1 MNDNVIT
8 IKDLNKEYKM
18 YGRKQDRLLETIFPW
33 LKRHTV
39 FKAMNN
45 INLELKKGE
54 VLGIL
59 GKNGAR

>member
-8 IKDLNKEYKM
+8 ITDLNKEYKM
-18 YGRKQDRLLETIFPW
+18 YLRKQDRLLETIFPW

>member
-8 IKDLNKEYKM
+8 ITDLNKEYKM
-18 YGRKQDRLLETIFPW
+18 YLRKQDRLLETIFPW

-39 FKAMNN
+39 FKAMSN